1 MILQSGYL
9 LDGISELAGLATA
22 KRAVS
27 LIATIKTIVVR
38 YVDVFPTNKRIIL
51 SSSDSKIFWYFTL
64 KDLALHYKSS
74 LFSIYRSLKGYHSAC
89 YSIANCVVAVKD
101 KHFGN
106 LDKNNAQSKHKLSGN
121 VWHPVEMHI
130 DVRSFEEAGI
140 LESIDVFFQNSVAQ
154 TMIEIGSAY
163 KYMLRLKMDVE
174 KIKVLATGSK
184 EKSGLSYKERTLT
197 IALKISRPLD
207 GAWQIEELDF
217 YKTFTDMEVK
227 QIKEMYSCD
236 KLTEMVKNT
245 EVTFEKSFGI
255 PLDISLNSNEW
266 LEDVMRTD
274 NRQMSHPLDLLT
286 TYVETF
292 ADHTLAS
299 YEDALMQELTTA
311 NCWLLQKIKLPCG
324 FWCAVNDSELNDA
337 PKSSTFLVQRS
348 SVSFE
353 TLTQEHV
360 KKLDTNSVIGLWY
373 LKSVDQVTKNDKLQL
388 LSLKDMLF
396 YIPDSRFGSR
406 FISGLKSKIEIQ
418 SRHLVIDERLK
429 HSLHLSFDDITNDIS
444 RIMYCKNPAI
454 QKAAKSFAFHVKPLT
469 NIRIKEG
476 YMLYTIWTLASKFG
490 INVWFDLNGFEQKS
504 LEVVAYVVWMT
515 LSDIANMETSLDKQ
529 VQESLLNAVRKLGTV
544 SVGFHSDAS
553 DTNKEMGRVD
563 GSSFSEMADI
573 TFVTERDLHISFRPA
588 ILVSDLPLQPI
599 TETLR
604 SALCKSYQ
612 VLAPQRI
619 MQTLSQVLDTNLS
632 YDSITV
638 PKFYHQK
645 NNIEILHAVST
656 LLNNFDVALQHV
668 NNHDNARMRLQS
680 ELRSVVFTEYTPPV
694 SVATFTNGVLECSL
708 FKGGNTVSIEELQT
722 DIIAALEYQPVSPEG
737 PRFRSKPSSL
747 ELADGPDSES
757 VLTVTCQGT
766 GRCNRQMIQ
775 RLKRAKGTSK

>member
-74 LFSIYRSLKGYHSAC
+74 LFTIYRSLKGYHSAC
-89 YSIANCVVAVKD
+89 YSLANCLVAIEAIDQHVELDIDVKSFEAAGLSECID
-101 KHFGN
+101 DFF
-106 LDKNNAQSKHKLSGN
+106 QSK
-121 VWHPVEMHI
+121 
-130 DVRSFEEAGI
+130 
-140 LESIDVFFQNSVAQ
+140 VAEVMSQ
-154 TMIEIGSAY
+154 IGSSY
-163 KYMLRLKMDVE
+163 KYKLWLRMDVI
-174 KIKVLATGSK
+174 KINVLASRPK
-184 EKSGLSYKERTLT
+184 EKSGIVYKERVLT
-197 IALKISRPLD
+197 IALRVSNLLD
-207 GAWQIEELDF
+207 GAWQIEELDS
-217 YKTFTDMEVK
+217 YKTFTHMEVK

-292 ADHTLAS
+292 ADQTLAS

-311 NCWLLQKIKLPCG
+311 NCWLFQKIKLPCG

-353 TLTQEHV
+353 MLTQEHV

-388 LSLKDMLF
+388 LSLRDMLF

-406 FISGLKSKIEIQ
+406 FISGLKSKIEIH
-418 SRHLVIDERLK
+418 SRHLVIDERSK
-429 HSLHLSFDDITNDIS
+429 HALDLSFDDITNDIS

-454 QKAAKSFAFHVKPLT
+454 QKAVKNFANHIKPCANMHT
-469 NIRIKEG
+469 KEG
-476 YMLYTIWTLASKFG
+476 YMLYKIWTLASKFG

-604 SALCKSYQ
+604 SALCKSFQ
-612 VLAPQRI
+612 VQI
-619 MQTLSQVLDTNLS
+619 SQKVTDTLSEVLNKSLS
-632 YDSITV
+632 ENAVIV
-638 PKFYHQK
+638 PQFHSQS
-645 NNIEILHAVST
+645 NNIEILHAVTTST
-656 LLNNFDVALQHV
+656 ANLMDAICRITTGHEKGTIF
-668 NNHDNARMRLQS
+668 QS
-680 ELRSVVFTEYTPPV
+680 DFEKLVFRETISPK
-694 SVATFTNGVLECSL
+694 SVATLKNGVLECSVC
-708 FKGGNTVSIEELQT
+708 KDGDIVTVEEFQT
-722 DIIAALEYQPVSPEG
+722 EIIAALENKESISESPNFNSTTPPVGSTH
-737 PRFRSKPSSL
+737 
-747 ELADGPDSES
+747 DTDDTDS
-757 VLTVTCQGT
+757 VLTISCQEHET
-766 GRCNRQMIQ
+766 RKRPHIQ
-775 RLKRAKGTSK
+775 RLRRPKGTSR